1 MYTVVQY
8 SKFLLLN
15 KDADSDSLL
24 NSNFTI

>member
-15 KDADSDSLL
+15 KDADRDSLL